1 MTSVEAE
8 DGEEDV
14 VEEEEV
20 IEVMEEEVE
29 GEIGEVVDIMDHLE
43 VLQEMIIPTAPE
55 VDTEEDLLDIIKE
68 YK

>member
-14 VEEEEV
+14 VEEEV

-68 YK
+68 CK

>member
-14 VEEEEV
+14 VEEEGV

-68 YK
+68 CK

>member
-1 MTSVEAE
+1 MTSVEA
-8 DGEEDV
+8 EDV

-20 IEVMEEEVE
+20 TEVMVEEVE

-68 YK
+68 CK

>member
-1 MTSVEAE
+1 MENKEA
-8 DGEEDV
+8 DAV
-14 VEEEEV
+14 
-20 IEVMEEEVE
+20 EEEVE

-68 YK
+68 CK

>member
-20 IEVMEEEVE
+20 IEVMVEEVE

-68 YK
+68 CK